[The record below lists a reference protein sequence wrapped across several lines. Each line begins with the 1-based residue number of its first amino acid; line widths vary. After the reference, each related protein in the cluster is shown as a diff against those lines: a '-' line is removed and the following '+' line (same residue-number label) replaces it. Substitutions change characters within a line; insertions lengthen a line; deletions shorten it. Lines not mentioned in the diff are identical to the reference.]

1 MEKLSPAGKVGAHGR
16 PCLLR
21 GSKVARLGHPPSQ
34 SLGFRREPVQGYHA
48 TEHTW
53 SASSPG
59 PRRAGRLE
67 ASSLVLNLLILGG
80 PWPFL
85 GYDWG
90 YVEFLSEHS
99 FLSLLRSDSP
109 VLLWAFGSGA
119 PQAGE
124 VPLSCPAAARLCVSR
139 WTLGGR
145 AGPRDGQVDPAL
157 SAGSG
162 EPRNGIPALAPLL
175 PLHFQRL
182 IPCGRIGRHAF

>member
-1 MEKLSPAGKVGAHGR
+1 M
-16 PCLLR
+16 
-21 GSKVARLGHPPSQ
+21 
-34 SLGFRREPVQGYHA
+34 QGYHA

-53 SASSPG
+53 SVSSPG
-59 PRRAGRLE
+59 PRQAERLE
-67 ASSLVLNLLILGG
+67 ARSLVLNLLILGG

-85 GYDWG
+85 GYDSG

-99 FLSLLRSDSP
+99 FLSSLRSDSP

-124 VPLSCPAAARLCVSR
+124 LPLSCPAAARLCVSR
-139 WTLGGR
+139 RTLGGR

-162 EPRNGIPALAPLL
+162 EPRNGIPALARCSLVCFLYTSSSLFPAAGLVDM
-175 PLHFQRL
+175 PSSSFGGNGSFRNFPSPDSPSE
-182 IPCGRIGRHAF
+182 I